1 MQMTFSIFTPIGAT
15 ANLAVTAT
23 TGSVALDNVTGT
35 SRSVRVYNTGDVI
48 VFLEFGVA
56 AVEAAAATSL
66 PLGPGAVEWFEIG
79 QAVTHC
85 AGITASGT
93 ATVYFSEGMGS

>member
-1 MQMTFSIFTPIGAT
+1 MTFSIFTPIGAT

-23 TGSVALDNVTGT
+23 TGNVALDNVTDS
-35 SRSVRVYNTGDVI
+35 SRSVRIYNSGDVI
-48 VFLEFGVA
+48 VFLEFGA
-56 AVEAAAATSL
+56 SDVEAAAATSL

-79 QAVTHC
+79 QGVTYC
-85 AGITASGT
+85 AAITAAGT